1 MSYQQNSYFHA
12 MQKDH
17 QAALFEIIKRKI
29 NGEAS
34 LGDALGEVLS
44 LSNDAVYRRYRGE
57 TQLTIYELE
66 KISKHY
72 SISLDSLFGVAE
84 NKVVFDYQPIENID
98 FNMDSYL
105 QNIANGLQQIRQQKS
120 PELMMAINNTHLL
133 QLLNF
138 PHLTRF
144 KLFFWGRN
152 YLRVDELKNKRFA
165 HQKMN
170 ESQDRLGRQIL
181 RDYTSIPSKE
191 LLDPEFMMGFTREI
205 VYYFTARLF
214 EDPNYAIHLLDQLIA
229 FVGHIQHQC
238 EVGKKFVYR
247 TSPPANG
254 NELEVY
260 LNDTVNG
267 ATLTY
272 YKTEDLE
279 GLNMA
284 HNVMNTM
291 NTFDAAYIRDG
302 HEVLKRQF
310 ENSSIISIHN
320 QKERNRFFQK
330 LVDFIEKAKRQVQQE
345 LDEMS

>member
-1 MSYQQNSYFHA
+1 
-12 MQKDH
+12 MQTDH
-17 QAALFEIIKRKI
+17 QSALFEIIKRKI
-29 NGEAS
+29 NGQAS

-57 TQLTIYELE
+57 TQLTIYELK

-84 NKVVFDYQPIENID
+84 NKVIFDFQPIENID

-105 QNIANGLQQIRQQKS
+105 QNIADGFQQIRNQKS

-165 HQKMN
+165 HQKMTEN
-170 ESQDRLGRQIL
+170 QDRVGRQIL
-181 RDYTSIPSKE
+181 RDYTAIPSKE
-191 LLDPEFMMGFTREI
+191 LLDPEFMLGFTREI
-205 VYYFTARLF
+205 IYYFTSRLF
-214 EDPNYAIHLLDQLIA
+214 EDPTYALHLLNQLIE
-229 FVGHIQHQC
+229 FVGHIKHQC
-238 EVGKKFVYR
+238 EEGKKFVYR

-267 ATLTY
+267 ATVTY
-272 YKTEDLE
+272 YKTEELE

-302 HEVLKRQF
+302 REVLKRQF
-310 ENSSIISIHN
+310 ENSSIISLHN
-320 QKERNRFFQK
+320 QKERNRFFQN
-330 LVDFIEKAKRQVQQE
+330 LVDQIEKAKRQVQQE
-345 LDEMS
+345 LDEMA

>member
-1 MSYQQNSYFHA
+1 

-17 QAALFEIIKRKI
+17 QTALFEIIKRKI

-138 PHLTRF
+138 PH
-144 KLFFWGRN
+144 
-152 YLRVDELKNKRFA
+152 
-165 HQKMN
+165 
-170 ESQDRLGRQIL
+170 
-181 RDYTSIPSKE
+181 
-191 LLDPEFMMGFTREI
+191 
-205 VYYFTARLF
+205 
-214 EDPNYAIHLLDQLIA
+214 
-229 FVGHIQHQC
+229 
-238 EVGKKFVYR
+238 
-247 TSPPANG
+247 
-254 NELEVY
+254 
-260 LNDTVNG
+260 
-267 ATLTY
+267 
-272 YKTEDLE
+272 
-279 GLNMA
+279 
-284 HNVMNTM
+284 
-291 NTFDAAYIRDG
+291 
-302 HEVLKRQF
+302 
-310 ENSSIISIHN
+310 
-320 QKERNRFFQK
+320 
-330 LVDFIEKAKRQVQQE
+330 
-345 LDEMS
+345 